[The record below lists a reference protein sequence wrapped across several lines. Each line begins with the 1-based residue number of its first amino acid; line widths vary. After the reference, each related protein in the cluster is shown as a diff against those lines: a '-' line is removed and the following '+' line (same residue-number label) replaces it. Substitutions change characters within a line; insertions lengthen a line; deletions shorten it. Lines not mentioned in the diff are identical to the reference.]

1 LSLPSTST
9 ARRAPLELTFVP
21 RGAEEPLMGFYS
33 VSPLTPGGWTT
44 LLDERSLPHN
54 LRRLPITIVAGDR
67 ARSVDSRCLP
77 MLPALAYLLGEDA
90 EVDASPSVKAWQLAA
105 RLAER
110 VIESGGEQPDLARFA
125 AAFPPLA
132 HSAVVEHGEKDE
144 PALSITAESALGGFV
159 DAAMRALAAA
169 VREPRLLTAPDSY
182 HDVIDLTVLQPAL
195 RTVAPDLGAVAPVIN
210 LRQSLEPLELVLRL
224 PSEPDGDWPLEL
236 SPPEFDGLR
245 RAANILPLLSQ
256 IRDGHAS
263 LTLAQV
269 AELRTAAPALEFAG
283 ASVRLPDELVQ
294 RDELELDAA
303 ALTFA
308 GGPLTLGGVV
318 EYDLHAALGGAAIS
332 EDEFRALAAATQPL
346 VRIGGQWTLL
356 GDKALRR
363 ARQLAQLA
371 LHGGGIPALTALGAT
386 LAGRAELRGFEMEV
400 DAGQQSELD
409 QLAAQLRDPELRA
422 PRPSAADFHGVLRPY
437 QESGLGWLL
446 GMRRLGL
453 GALLADDMGLG
464 KTVQLIAYLLDR
476 SDGCEAPAL
485 IVCPASVLGNWRREL
500 GRFAPG
506 LSAHVHHGPD
516 RAREMA
522 DLAGHDVVLT
532 SYSLLPR
539 DRRLLADAEWRVLVL
554 DEAQQV
560 KNPLTRG
567 AQAARALPARHRVAL
582 TGTPIEN
589 RLDELWSILHFLNPG
604 LLDTRSAYRRRY
616 ATPIERHGDE
626 AATERLRRITAPFI
640 LRRHK
645 SDPAVLPDLPPR
657 QESNE
662 FCTHTVE
669 QAALY
674 QASIDSMLGQVR
686 DAAGIERRG
695 HVLALLTRLKQVC
708 NHPVQATGRPGVMA
722 GRSGK
727 LDRLAEMLAEA
738 IDEGDSALVFTQY
751 AVMGRLLS
759 EHLTHSLNVRRL
771 YLDGSTPV
779 AERERVV
786 DGFQA
791 PGDEPRVLVMS
802 LRAGGLGLNLTNAS
816 HVFHFD
822 RWWNPAVED
831 QASDRAH
838 RIGQTRVVQVHRMIC
853 AGTIEERID
862 QLIEAK
868 RGLATS
874 IVDRG
879 VETAI
884 SELSDAELADLV
896 ELRQ

>member
-1 LSLPSTST
+1 
-9 ARRAPLELTFVP
+9 LTFVP
-21 RGAEEPLMGFYS
+21 RGAEEPLLGFYS
-33 VSPLTPGGWTT
+33 VSPLTPGGWTA
-44 LLDERSLPHN
+44 LLDELSLPHAM
-54 LRRLPITIVAGDR
+54 RRLPVTIAVNGSD
-67 ARSVDSRCLP
+67 RSVETRCLP
-77 MLPALAYLLGEDA
+77 MLPALAYLLTEREGE
-90 EVDASPSVKAWQLAA
+90 ASASVKAWQLVA
-105 RLAER
+105 RLTER
-110 VIESGGEQPDLARFA
+110 VVQAGGEPPDLSRFA

-132 HSAVVEHGEKDE
+132 HAAVAEHGELPSTISAAD
-144 PALSITAESALGGFV
+144 AVAEFV
-159 DAAMRALAAA
+159 RAAMSALAAA
-169 VREPRLLTAPDSY
+169 VRDPRLLTATDSY
-182 HDVIDLTVLQPAL
+182 HEQIDLSVLQPAL
-195 RTVAPDLGAVAPVIN
+195 RKVAPDLGAVAPVIR
-210 LRQSLEPLELVLRL
+210 LRQTLEPLELVLML
-224 PSEPDGDWPLEL
+224 PDEPDGPWPLRL
-236 SPPEFDGLR
+236 VPADFDRLK
-245 RAANILPLLSQ
+245 RAANILPLLG
-256 IRDGHAS
+256 IVRDGKAS

-269 AELRTAAPALEFAG
+269 AELRSAAPALEFAG
-283 ASVRLPDELVQ
+283 ASVRLPEQLREQQD
-294 RDELELDAA
+294 LELDV
-303 ALTFA
+303 A
-308 GGPLTLGGVV
+308 GLRFTSGALTLGGVV
-318 EYDLHAALGGAAIS
+318 EYDLHAALGGKPIS
-332 EDEFRALAAATQPL
+332 EEEFRALAAATQPL
-346 VRIGGQWTLL
+346 VRLGGEWKLL

-371 LHGGGIPALTALGAT
+371 LNGAGIPALTALGAT
-386 LAGRAELRGFEMEV
+386 LAGSAELRGFEVEI
-400 DAGQQSELD
+400 DDDQAGELEE
-409 QLAAQLRDPELRA
+409 LAARLRDPALRA
-422 PRPSAADFHGVLRPY
+422 PVDPEDGFHGVLRHY

-446 GMRRLGL
+446 EMRRLGM

-476 SDGCEAPAL
+476 TDHSTSPAL
-485 IVCPASVLGNWRREL
+485 IVCPASVLGNWQREL
-500 GRFAPG
+500 YRFAPD
-506 LSAHVHHGPD
+506 LATHIHHGPD
-516 RAREMA
+516 RTRDIA
-522 DLAGHDVVLT
+522 DLEGHDVVLT

-539 DRRLLADAEWRVLVL
+539 DKRLLGEAEWRVVVL

-567 AQAARALPARHRVAL
+567 AQAARALRARHRIAL

-616 ATPIERHGDE
+616 ATPIEKHGDQ

-645 SDPAVLPDLPPR
+645 SDPTVLPDLPPR

-662 FCTHTVE
+662 YCTLTVE

-674 QASIDSMLGQVR
+674 QATIDAMLGQVKG
-686 DAAGIERRG
+686 AAGIERRG

-708 NHPVQATGRPGVMA
+708 NHPVQALSRPGTMV

-727 LDRLAEMLAEA
+727 LDRLTEMLAEA

-759 EHLTHSLNVRRL
+759 EHLTRSLDVTRL
-771 YLDGSTPV
+771 YLDGSTPIR
-779 AERERVV
+779 ERERVV

-791 PGDEPRVLVMS
+791 EGDEPRVLVMS
-802 LRAGGLGLNLTNAS
+802 LKAGGLGLNLTNAS

-838 RIGQTRVVQVHRMIC
+838 RIGQTRIVQVHRMIC

-862 QLIEAK
+862 ELIEAK

-879 VETAI
+879 VEGAI
-884 SELSDAELADLV
+884 SELTNEELADLV
-896 ELRQ
+896 ELRA